1 MSELENTT
9 TEETTS
15 EEGVI
20 ELEWEEVREIFEI
33 RKALVGVES
42 TLSSMMLEFEKR
54 KAAFLHRARELE
66 ASMYQAGGDL
76 RLKKQLNEE
85 LTYEVKLPSTEGEKG
100 YFIRKDSTN

>member
-15 EEGVI
+15 TEGVI
-20 ELEWEEVREIFEI
+20 ELEWEEVQEIFEI

-42 TLSSMMLEFEKR
+42 ALSSMMLEFEKR

-66 ASMYQAGGDL
+66 ASMYQAGGEL

-85 LTYEVKLPSTEGEKG
+85 LTYEVKLPSVEGEKG
-100 YFIRKDSTN
+100 YFIRKDT